1 MATKQFYATGD
12 FKYGTRM
19 LRAGDP
25 VQLDGPNARLFT
37 ALGKISRDRPRAVT
51 SLARPDADGSGG
63 LIQSSPMPPKAAT
76 KRKVAKRR
84 ATKKAK

>member
-25 VQLDGPNARLFT
+25 VEMDAPTARLFT
-37 ALGKISRDRPRAVT
+37 ALGKIIPKPRNV
-51 SLARPDADGSGG
+51 READVAEA
-63 LIQSSPMPPKAAT
+63 PKAPRRT
-76 KRKVAKRR
+76 RRKK
-84 ATKKAK
+84 